1 MDPDPFELESY
12 CRIWIDVQDLL
23 IRILDETRYDL
34 FDIEILYLKFIPV
47 LWIRIRIDFGQQNL
61 DK

>member
-1 MDPDPFELESY
+1 VDPDPFELESY